1 MPNRRTSHNKLAT
14 LRGAV
19 WATGRI
25 VDRIAYERR
34 KRTIHRFHRLY
45 YDSSWQTWKD
55 TRWLSVNAFKTPLDL
70 WIYQELIVTLR
81 PQLVIETGTAAGG
94 SALFLAT
101 VCDAIGCGEIV
112 SIDSEPRPGRPN
124 HARVTYLTGSSTA
137 PETLAAVAERAREKT
152 SVMVIL
158 DSDHSRDHV
167 LAELREYA
175 DFVTPGSYLV
185 VEDTNLS
192 GHPVVRSFGPGPME
206 AIRDF
211 LRERSDFEPD
221 AQQEKFFLSFN
232 PGGYL
237 RRAAVGSSPR
247 AIPAARRGEAPER
260 RRVLTRVAAA
270 VAILLFAFVGL
281 PELIGDRPY
290 DPRPSTWSDRVSD
303 HI

>member
-1 MPNRRTSHNKLAT
+1 
-14 LRGAV
+14 V
-19 WATGRI
+19 WPIGRF
-25 VDRIAYERR
+25 VDRVAYERR
-34 KRTIHRFHRLY
+34 KRTIRRFHRLY
-45 YDSSWQTWKD
+45 YESSWQTWKN
-55 TRWLSVNAFKTPLDL
+55 TRWLSVNALKTPLDL
-70 WIYQELIVTLR
+70 WVYQELIVALR

-101 VCDAIGCGEIV
+101 VCDAIDCGEIV
-112 SIDSEPRPGRPN
+112 SIDSEQRPGRPS
-124 HARVTYLTGSSTA
+124 HARVTYLTGSSVA
-137 PETLAAVAERAREKT
+137 PEMLASVAERIRGKAPI
-152 SVMVIL
+152 MVIL

-206 AIRDF
+206 AIDDF
-211 LRERSDFEPD
+211 LRERTDFAPD
-221 AQQEKFFLSFN
+221 AEQEKFFLSFN

-237 RRAAVGSSPR
+237 RRSDNGSALR
-247 AIPAARRGEAPER
+247 AIPAARHDESTGR
-260 RRVLTRVAAA
+260 RPVLTRVAAA
-270 VAILLFAFVGL
+270 VALALFVFVGI

-290 DPRPSTWSDRVSD
+290 DPRPSTWSDAVVD